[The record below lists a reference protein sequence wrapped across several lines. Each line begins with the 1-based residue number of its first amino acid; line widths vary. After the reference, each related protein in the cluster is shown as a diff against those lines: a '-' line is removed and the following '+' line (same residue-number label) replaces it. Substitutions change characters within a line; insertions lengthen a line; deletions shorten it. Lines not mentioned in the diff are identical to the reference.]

1 MRAVEAVILTVAF
14 WALLFSGGEKE
25 GGRKPDGAE
34 SI

>member
-1 MRAVEAVILTVAF
+1 MQQLEAVILTVAF
-14 WALLFSGGEKE
+14 WGTSFSGGEKE